1 MRNKKIHSP
10 IRILV
15 VSPYFLPTI
24 GGSQRYIEELYAHLI
39 KQYPHVRVDVVAYNT
54 QHALP
59 RETYRGLT
67 IHRIPCIELIKGQF
81 ALPNIFA
88 LWAILIRMSQKN
100 IAFVHTHIRFFD
112 ATWWVW
118 MYAKLIGAKSIFTE
132 QVAAHPVH
140 PNPVIQWIAKAIDL
154 TIARW
159 SISRYDLVTTT
170 NAAAK
175 TFLEE
180 TLGIQTPITVSYGGV
195 DTRFFSPVKTR
206 TVPHLSKRLPK
217 KSIVVAFASRLIWSK
232 GITYLMKAIKPMH
245 LPTNVHILIAG
256 DGPLASWTQ
265 EEINTTPLARRVHF
279 LGALNYREMKTLLQA
294 TDIFIHP
301 SHHNEGFPNV
311 ILEALAS
318 KCFVIATD
326 NAGTK
331 EMIHDGKTGY
341 LIRQKSIKGI
351 HDALLYALSHKKE
364 RETIAKEARRG
375 MKNRFDWNIVS
386 TSFYILVQQSC
397 TFESS
402 IRDSISPSLAS

>member
-1 MRNKKIHSP
+1 
-10 IRILV
+10 
-15 VSPYFLPTI
+15 
-24 GGSQRYIEELYAHLI
+24 
-39 KQYPHVRVDVVAYNT
+39 VDVVAYNT

-232 GITYLMKAIKPMH
+232 GITYLMKAIRLMH
-245 LPTNVHILIAG
+245 LPTNIHILIAG

>member
-1 MRNKKIHSP
+1 
-10 IRILV
+10 
-15 VSPYFLPTI
+15 
-24 GGSQRYIEELYAHLI
+24 
-39 KQYPHVRVDVVAYNT
+39 
-54 QHALP
+54 
-59 RETYRGLT
+59 
-67 IHRIPCIELIKGQF
+67 
-81 ALPNIFA
+81 
-88 LWAILIRMSQKN
+88 
-100 IAFVHTHIRFFD
+100 
-112 ATWWVW
+112 
-118 MYAKLIGAKSIFTE
+118 
-132 QVAAHPVH
+132 
-140 PNPVIQWIAKAIDL
+140 
-154 TIARW
+154 
-159 SISRYDLVTTT
+159 
-170 NAAAK
+170 
-175 TFLEE
+175 
-180 TLGIQTPITVSYGGV
+180 
-195 DTRFFSPVKTR
+195 
-206 TVPHLSKRLPK
+206 
-217 KSIVVAFASRLIWSK
+217 
-232 GITYLMKAIKPMH
+232 MKAIRLMH
-245 LPTNVHILIAG
+245 LPTNIHILIAG